1 MSFSKPWN
9 SQGIIGIFRFLN
21 RIWDLVSS
29 EPQKKDGLKLTKEA
43 QEKLKKDLLE
53 LERLEQLTIKKVT
66 EDLENIH
73 FNTAISALMEY
84 TNRLSDF
91 PKEYLPKKYL
101 KTLVLLLSPFA
112 PHLAEELGKTYLH
125 ERGLISQSKWPSY
138 DKKLVEEKQFKLLI
152 QVNGKLKATL
162 EVDKGISEASAQKSA
177 LPLVQKYLGK
187 KKIKKVIFV
196 PDRLIN
202 FVV

>member
-1 MSFSKPWN
+1 LSFSKPWN

-112 PHLAEELGKTYLH
+112 PHLAEELGK
-125 ERGLISQSKWPSY
+125 LI
-138 DKKLVEEKQFKLLI
+138 FM
-152 QVNGKLKATL
+152 NG
-162 EVDKGISEASAQKSA
+162 V
-177 LPLVQKYLGK
+177 
-187 KKIKKVIFV
+187 
-196 PDRLIN
+196 
-202 FVV
+202 